1 MKIVAVIILFVFG
14 NMNDQETQMT
24 QYIPMANA
32 GECLYEKRM
41 LKKNKDFPKDAFC
54 GPAYV
59 EISDDGE
66 VLKLDVKTVS
76 FRKTGPK
83 KGHRI
88 NRVLNEHQ
96 KKIGVKLL
104 YVYPD
109 GRCDFHG
116 KD

>member
-1 MKIVAVIILFVFG
+1 MYSKTYYGQLLEEEMTKVMKGQRSEFIAAAWLISRNYLVYFKTQDNDPIDLIAVHR
-14 NMNDQETQMT
+14 NN
-24 QYIPMANA
+24 
-32 GECLYEKRM
+32 
-41 LKKNKDFPKDAFC
+41 
-54 GPAYV
+54 
-59 EISDDGE
+59 GE

-88 NRVLNEHQ
+88 NRIVNEHQ
-96 KKIGVKLL
+96 KKIGVKLM
-104 YVYPD
+104 YVYKD

>member
-1 MKIVAVIILFVFG
+1 MVHHSRTYYGQLLEEDMTKTMKGQRSEFLAAAWLISINYLVYVKTQDNDPIDLIAVHR
-14 NMNDQETQMT
+14 N
-24 QYIPMANA
+24 
-32 GECLYEKRM
+32 
-41 LKKNKDFPKDAFC
+41 
-54 GPAYV
+54 
-59 EISDDGE
+59 DGE